1 MTVTRPGIH
10 SGFATLDA
18 ALPDGGWPAA
28 GVTQILIPRNGA
40 GELRLLA
47 PCLRQLTQTGRTVA
61 LLVPAYL
68 SYAPTLIQYGIDLN
82 HVRIVRSASPLE
94 GMASIEADL
103 QDAIFGAV
111 VVWMPPL
118 AAADANVIRTLQLAG
133 RLSRCPVF
141 LFSAGQSHDQLPASA
156 VSAAPLQLQVKS
168 PIGDTVQ
175 LQRIDPV
182 RPNAHPVISLSLP
195 APQVRL
201 RTRQTPPASG
211 IAKALLA
218 NQKAA
223 RPVPE
228 VRASLRTSLI
238 HIAANIAASAASA
251 AAAAAASTA
260 SLAAAEPLA
269 QAAGSGSGSGS
280 ASAPNRSPWPF
291 KQRRRTPDTPAV
303 PGKPGVGRLMN

>member
-141 LFSAGQSHDQLPASA
+141 LFSAGASHDQLPASA
-156 VSAAPLQLQVKS
+156 VSTAPLQLQVKS
-168 PIGDTVQ
+168 PFADTVQ
-175 LQRIDPV
+175 LQRIDPAK
-182 RPNAHPVISLSLP
+182 PNAHPVISLSLP
-195 APQVRL
+195 APLVRL
-201 RTRQTPPASG
+201 RTRQAPPASG
-211 IAKALLA
+211 VAKALLVS
-218 NQKAA
+218 QKAA
-223 RPVPE
+223 RPAPE
-228 VRASLRTSLI
+228 ARASLRTSLI

-251 AAAAAASTA
+251 AAAAAAASAA
-260 SLAAAEPLA
+260 SLAAAEPVP
-269 QAAGSGSGSGS
+269 QAAGA
-280 ASAPNRSPWPF
+280 ASAPTRSPWPF
-291 KQRRRTPDTPAV
+291 KQRRRTPDTPVV
-303 PGKPGVGRLMN
+303 PGKPSVGRLMN